1 VATTTSTAS
10 RTPRTM
16 FWVFIGI
23 PDTFGCD
30 ARAHERRA
38 ASETPAP

>member
-1 VATTTSTAS
+1 
-10 RTPRTM
+10 M

-30 ARAHERRA
+30 ARALEHRA
-38 ASETPAP
+38 ASETRAP